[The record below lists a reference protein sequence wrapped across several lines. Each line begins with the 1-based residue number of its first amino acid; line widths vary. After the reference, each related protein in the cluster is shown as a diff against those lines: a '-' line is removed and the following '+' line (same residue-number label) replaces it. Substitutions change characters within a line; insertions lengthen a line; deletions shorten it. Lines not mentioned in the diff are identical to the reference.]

1 MGIIVARERPELE
14 EERSQVI
21 SQINDNKKNLEDIE
35 NKILSVLFSS
45 KGNLEIIQSKHRR
58 FRTPQGTSSVNFIQW
73 SFFLNC
79 GRKMQVNIHA

>member
-45 KGNLEIIQSKHRR
+45 KGNLEITSNQNIKGFVLRK
-58 FRTPQGTSSVNFIQW
+58 GTSLVNFIHW

-79 GRKMQVNIHA
+79 GRKMQMIHA